1 MEAPSLVVIVGI
13 RTFSLAVLAP
23 LAVVP
28 TLCNYFLLIS
38 GPKLSPAGMLRVV
51 LAPTRKESGLIDPPV
66 ICCLRSYDAT
76 PKGELALIAA
86 SSPFTNAIPLGAA
99 RLSSKVFLATFTSN
113 GLIVVSGVGSPEAV
127 IWVGPNL

>member
-1 MEAPSLVVIVGI
+1 
-13 RTFSLAVLAP
+13 
-23 LAVVP
+23 
-28 TLCNYFLLIS
+28 
-38 GPKLSPAGMLRVV
+38 MLRVV
-51 LAPTRKESGLIDPPV
+51 LAPTKKESGLIDPPV

-99 RLSSKVFLATFTSN
+99 RLSSKVFLTLTSN

-127 IWVGPNL
+127 IWVGPNLTRVNGGLELLDHRSPASSNTSAHGPSIEFILSVRVTLGMSVWLPA